1 MEKWFYE
8 KFRVSCICMNI
19 VTFIPIFNPQL
30 SFVDKVLPL
39 LKQQNM
45 SSEILLVDSG
55 TAEVSSEYSHMI
67 KIQQIEFNHANT
79 RNLTLNYE
87 ADFYLFMTQDAMPC
101 DGFLVKNLLQAFED
115 PEVVVA
121 YARQIPYE
129 NADAIEV
136 FARTTNYPPISR
148 VKSQSDLPVL
158 GIKTFFCS
166 DSCAMY
172 KARYFKE
179 VGGFTK
185 DLCTNEDMEFAARA
199 IMDGKKIAYV
209 AEATVYHS
217 HNFTCKDIWKRYR
230 AIGKFFKENYWILNV
245 VSQHTQMES
254 TGIKQALNELKYLL
268 KKSPWDIPRSCLYSL
283 IKYLAFK
290 SAFDFSLVTIF
301 FSYFD
306 WRKK

>member
-1 MEKWFYE
+1 
-8 KFRVSCICMNI
+8 MNI
-19 VTFIPIFNPQL
+19 IAFIPIFQPPVT
-30 SFVDKVLPL
+30 FEKKIFPL
-39 LKQQNM
+39 LQSQSVPVTLMIVNSAKK
-45 SSEILLVDSG
+45 DSPIQ
-55 TAEVSSEYSHMI
+55 TM
-67 KIQQIEFNHANT
+67 KIHQSEFNHANT
-79 RNLTLNYE
+79 RNLALHYE

-101 DGFLVKNLLQAFED
+101 DGFLVENLLQAFED

-209 AEATVYHS
+209 AEAKVYHS
-217 HNFTCKDIWKRYR
+217 HVLTCKDVWRRYR
-230 AIGKFFKENYWILNV
+230 TIGRFFKDNRWILDEAAKYGKI
-245 VSQHTQMES
+245 ES
-254 TGIKQALNELKYLL
+254 SGIGQACNELRYLL
-268 KKSPWDIPRSCLYSL
+268 KNAPSALPRSILCSL
-283 IKYLAFK
+283 IKFIAFK
-290 SAFDFSLVTIF
+290 SSF
-301 FSYFD
+301 
-306 WRKK
+306 

>member
-1 MEKWFYE
+1 MK
-8 KFRVSCICMNI
+8 IL
-19 VTFIPIFNPQL
+19 TLIPILNPES
-30 SFVDKVLPL
+30 SFFDRILPL
-39 LKQQNM
+39 LQHQSMNLELILVNSGKE
-45 SSEILLVDSG
+45 EIN
-55 TAEVSSEYSHMI
+55 TANIKSI
-67 KIQQIEFNHANT
+67 KILPREFNHANT
-79 RNLTLNYE
+79 RNLALAYD
-87 ADFYLFMTQDAMPC
+87 ADYYLFMTQDAMPY
-101 DGFLVKNLLQAFED
+101 DEYLVENLLRVFVNPD
-115 PEVVVA
+115 VVIA
-121 YARQIPYE
+121 YARQVPYK
-129 NADAIEV
+129 NVDAIEV
-136 FARTTNYPPISR
+136 FARTTNYSSVSKI
-148 VKSQSDLPVL
+148 KSKEDLPTM
-158 GIKTFFCS
+158 GIKTFFNS
-166 DSCAMY
+166 DSCAIY
-172 KARYFKE
+172 RSSYFKE
-179 VGGFTK
+179 VGGFK
-185 DLCTNEDMEFAARA
+185 QGLNTNEDMEFAARA

-268 KKSPWDIPRSCLYSL
+268 KKSPWDIPRSCLCSL

>member
-1 MEKWFYE
+1 MQQQTIA
-8 KFRVSCICMNI
+8 S
-19 VTFIPIFNPQL
+19 
-30 SFVDKVLPL
+30 SL
-39 LKQQNM
+39 LLINSGKQEISISN
-45 SSEILLVDSG
+45 SEIK
-55 TAEVSSEYSHMI
+55 
-67 KIQQIEFNHANT
+67 KISKSEFNHANT
-79 RNLTLNYE
+79 RNLALHYE

-101 DGFLVKNLLQAFED
+101 DGFLVENLLQAFED

-148 VKSQSDLPVL
+148 VKSQRDLPVL

-209 AEATVYHS
+209 AEAKVYHS
-217 HNFTCKDIWKRYR
+217 HVLTCKDVWRRYR
-230 AIGKFFKENYWILNV
+230 TIGRFFKDNRWILDEAAKYGKI
-245 VSQHTQMES
+245 ES
-254 TGIKQALNELKYLL
+254 SGIGQACNELRYLL
-268 KKSPWDIPRSCLYSL
+268 KNAPSALPRSIFCSL
-283 IKYLAFK
+283 IKFIAFK
-290 SAFDFSLVTIF
+290 SSF
-301 FSYFD
+301 
-306 WRKK
+306 

>member
-1 MEKWFYE
+1 MLKAGNHQT
-8 KFRVSCICMNI
+8 KVI
-19 VTFIPIFNPQL
+19 IPIKNPDELLYTEIIPSLRKQEGTL
-30 SFVDKVLPL
+30 S
-39 LKQQNM
+39 
-45 SSEILLVDSG
+45 ILTINSG
-55 TAEVSSEYSHMI
+55 NTSIAIPDVQDV
-67 KIQQIEFNHANT
+67 KIPSYEFNHANT
-79 RNLTLNYE
+79 RNLALHYE

-101 DGFLVKNLLQAFED
+101 DGFLVENLLQAFED
-115 PEVVVA
+115 PDIVVA

-185 DLCTNEDMEFAARA
+185 DLQTNEDMEFAARA

-217 HNFTCKDIWKRYR
+217 HNFTCKVIWKRYR

-254 TGIKQALNELKYLL
+254 TGIKQAMNELKYLL

>member
-1 MEKWFYE
+1 MKEKML
-8 KFRVSCICMNI
+8 KAGKHQTKVI
-19 VTFIPIFNPQL
+19 IPIKNPDALLYTEIIPSLRKQEGTL
-30 SFVDKVLPL
+30 S
-39 LKQQNM
+39 
-45 SSEILLVDSG
+45 ILTINSG
-55 TAEVSSEYSHMI
+55 NTSIAIPDVQDV
-67 KIQQIEFNHANT
+67 KIPPYEFNHANT
-79 RNLTLNYE
+79 RNLALHYE

-101 DGFLVKNLLQAFED
+101 DGFLVENLLQAFED
-115 PEVVVA
+115 PDVVVA

-172 KARYFKE
+172 KAHYFKE

-209 AEATVYHS
+209 AEAKVYHS
-217 HNFTCKDIWKRYR
+217 HVLTCKDIWRRYR
-230 AIGKFFKENYWILNV
+230 TIGRFFKDNRWILDEAAKYGKI
-245 VSQHTQMES
+245 ES
-254 TGIKQALNELKYLL
+254 SGIGQACNELRYLL
-268 KKSPWDIPRSCLYSL
+268 KNAPSVLPRSILCSL
-283 IKYLAFK
+283 IKFIAFK
-290 SAFDFSLVTIF
+290 SSF
-301 FSYFD
+301 
-306 WRKK
+306 

>member
-1 MEKWFYE
+1 MLKAG
-8 KFRVSCICMNI
+8 KHQTKV
-19 VTFIPIFNPQL
+19 VIPIKNPDALLYTEIIPSLRKQEGTL
-30 SFVDKVLPL
+30 S
-39 LKQQNM
+39 
-45 SSEILLVDSG
+45 ILTINSG
-55 TAEVSSEYSHMI
+55 NTSIVI
-67 KIQQIEFNHANT
+67 PDVQDVKIPPYEFNHANT
-79 RNLTLNYE
+79 RNLALHYE

-101 DGFLVKNLLQAFED
+101 DGFLVENLLQAFED
-115 PEVVVA
+115 PDVVVA

-172 KARYFKE
+172 KAHYFKK

-209 AEATVYHS
+209 AEAKVYHS
-217 HNFTCKDIWKRYR
+217 HVLTCKDIWRRYR
-230 AIGKFFKENYWILNV
+230 TIGRFFKDNRWILDEAAKYGKI
-245 VSQHTQMES
+245 ES
-254 TGIKQALNELKYLL
+254 SGIGQACNELRYLL
-268 KKSPWDIPRSCLYSL
+268 KNAPSALPRSILCSL
-283 IKYLAFK
+283 IKFIAFK
-290 SAFDFSLVTIF
+290 SSF
-301 FSYFD
+301 
-306 WRKK
+306 